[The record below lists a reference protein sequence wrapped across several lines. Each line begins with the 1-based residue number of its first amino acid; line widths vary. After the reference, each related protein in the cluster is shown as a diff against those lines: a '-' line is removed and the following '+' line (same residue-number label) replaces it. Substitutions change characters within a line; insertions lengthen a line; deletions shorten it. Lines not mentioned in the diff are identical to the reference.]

1 MKKLIIL
8 CLLCLPVYAG
18 QFKTIQLGNE
28 IFTLNKEQVCF
39 IVKGNLGRVLSIR
52 LVNFSISASYPS
64 KEERDKAFNEL
75 DKWLKETK

>member
-18 QFKTIQLGNE
+18 QFKTIQLNE
-28 IFTLNKEQVCF
+28 EIYTLNKEQVCC
-39 IVKGNLGRVLSIR
+39 ITKNKVGAGLKVR
-52 LVNFSISASYPS
+52 LVNFSISALYPS

-75 DKWLKETK
+75 DKWLKEAK